1 MATNLRALGVD
12 IKVAQELMRHA
23 SCRTTL
29 DIYTQAVSQQKRTQM
44 QK

>member
-1 MATNLRALGVD
+1 M
-12 IKVAQELMRHA
+12 KVAQELMRHA